1 MIQNTIKG
9 MNMRTKVM
17 ATVVVVTLVMVAL
30 LATACSAFQ
39 SAAQA
44 SPVATQQIPAVQ
56 SALEEASI
64 ELGVPQAQLTVT
76 SVKATDWPDACLG
89 LAAPQEVCVQVVT
102 HGYQIILSNQGK
114 QIEIHT
120 DSTGQSVQMVG
131 AETNLPAGAVRAQQ
145 LLAEALDLDSSQVKV
160 VSATAVNWSDA
171 CLEVQTTGTTCAQV
185 QTPGYRVTLE
195 AQGKSYEYHTD
206 ENGNQVVLA
215 VSPALQIGTPVLV
228 WQSGTQPCQEV
239 QVSLFGVG
247 FGACGGAM
255 IQKMFVNGNRA
266 VELTA
271 FTATYKSFNVNTPAG
286 TVDFTG
292 QGSQTA
298 GLAEERSFAEWASM
312 VNMETLGGNSGTDW
326 GLAFLW
332 QRQGGIAAL
341 CDDLSVY
348 LSGWAYPGSCA
359 LGTSTNQGAFRLSEA
374 QLEQLYG
381 LVDRLQSVTIQQSDN
396 ATADSMTI
404 DLTFSGS
411 GKTAAADADKQTLLD
426 FASQVFASKGK

>member
-1 MIQNTIKG
+1 
-9 MNMRTKVM
+9 MRTKVKATMVM
-17 ATVVVVTLVMVAL
+17 ATLVMVAL
-30 LATACSAFQ
+30 LSTACSAFQ
-39 SAAQA
+39 PAAQA
-44 SPVATQQIPAVQ
+44 SPIATQQIPAVR

-89 LAAPQEVCVQVVT
+89 LAGPKEACAQVVT

-120 DSTGQSVQMVG
+120 DGTGQSVRMAG
-131 AETNLPAGAVRAQQ
+131 TETNLPAGAVRAQQ
-145 LLAEALDLDSSQVKV
+145 LLAQALDLDSSQVKV

-171 CLEVQTTGTTCAQV
+171 CLEVQTTGAACVQA

-195 AQGKSYEYHTD
+195 AQGKSYEYHSD
-206 ENGNQVVLA
+206 ENGSQVVLA
-215 VSPALQIGTPVLV
+215 VSPALQIGTSVLV
-228 WQSGTQPCQEV
+228 WQSSTQPCQEV

-247 FGACGGAM
+247 FGGCGGAM

-271 FTATYKSFNVNTPAG
+271 FTATYKSFTADTPAG
-286 TVDFTG
+286 TIDFTG

-298 GLAEERSFAEWASM
+298 GSAEERSFAEWANM

-326 GLAFLW
+326 GLAFSW

-341 CDDLSVY
+341 CDDLSVF

-359 LGTSTNQGAFRLSEA
+359 LGTSTDQGAFRLNEA

-381 LVDRLQSVTIQQSDN
+381 LVDRLQSVTIHQSDN
-396 ATADSMTI
+396 ATADNMTW
-404 DLTFSGS
+404 DLTFNGT
-411 GKTAAADADKQTLLD
+411 GKATATDVDKQALLD
-426 FASQVFASKGK
+426 FAGQVFAAKGK

>member
-1 MIQNTIKG
+1 
-9 MNMRTKVM
+9 M
-17 ATVVVVTLVMVAL
+17 ATVVVTTLVMVAL
-30 LATACSAFQ
+30 LSTACSAFQ
-39 SAAQA
+39 PAAQA
-44 SPVATQQIPAVQ
+44 SPVATEQIPAVQ

-89 LAAPQEVCVQVVT
+89 LAGPQEVCAQVVT

-120 DSTGQSVQMVG
+120 DSTGQSVRMAG

-145 LLAEALDLDSSQVKV
+145 LLAMALDLDSSQVKV

-171 CLEVQTTGTTCAQV
+171 CLEVRTTGTTCTQV

-195 AQGKSYEYHTD
+195 AQNKSYEYHTD
-206 ENGNQVVLA
+206 ESGGQVVLA

-228 WQSGTQPCQEV
+228 WQSSTQPCQEV

-271 FTATYKSFNVNTPAG
+271 FTATYKSFNASTLAG
-286 TVDFTG
+286 AVDFTG

-298 GLAEERSFAEWASM
+298 GLAEERSFAEWANM
-312 VNMETLGGNSGTDW
+312 VNHGNVGRQQRHGLG
-326 GLAFLW
+326 A
-332 QRQGGIAAL
+332 GIFVATP
-341 CDDLSVY
+341 
-348 LSGWAYPGSCA
+348 GWDR
-359 LGTSTNQGAFRLSEA
+359 GAMR
-374 QLEQLYG
+374 
-381 LVDRLQSVTIQQSDN
+381 
-396 ATADSMTI
+396 
-404 DLTFSGS
+404 
-411 GKTAAADADKQTLLD
+411 
-426 FASQVFASKGK
+426 